1 MKKLNYRSTGEEKV
15 SNATRRLKEEEEEE
29 EKTSTEYIFVV
40 TLKVGKGD
48 GVSILG
54 LLNAGSLLPFFAA
67 DPESRTSSLLLY

>member
-15 SNATRRLKEEEEEE
+15 SNATRGLKEEEE
-29 EKTSTEYIFVV
+29 KTLTEYIFVV

>member
-1 MKKLNYRSTGEEKV
+1 MKKLNYRSTGGEKV
-15 SNATRRLKEEEEEE
+15 SNATSGLKEEEE
-29 EKTSTEYIFVV
+29 KTLTEYIFVV